1 MAKQDM
7 LHAARKW
14 GLSGLMSH
22 NRTGQKTQRR
32 YEIAEDVL
40 RSNIAEGIL
49 PEGLVLLEGPIA
61 EILQISRAPVQR
73 ALQTLEAEGLVH
85 RFKGR
90 GYLVGSGEEPL
101 EPNRTDIKALGLIIP
116 QHADEALQSRSSW
129 ERIYN
134 TVERDVAGCVV
145 FGQYRIIEIELANHF
160 NVSRTV
166 VRDVLMRLRARGLVR
181 KNQSSHWIAGP
192 LTAQTV
198 KDHFVLRGMLEP
210 QALVSGTAHID
221 RDALTRLFNRLC
233 ELERRHTMD
242 FLKDLEDIQARFI
255 STCVLATPN
264 ERLQDLIR
272 NNLLP
277 VTATERLLARL
288 GLPGDPTVITELRLI
303 VELLMRGATAAAA
316 AMLETHLEAS
326 VNRTIAQMK
335 IVAIIPG
342 PSVTADYLTRVAE

>member
-1 MAKQDM
+1 MDE
-7 LHAARKW
+7 
-14 GLSGLMSH
+14 
-22 NRTGQKTQRR
+22 NRTRQSAQRR

-40 RSNIAEGIL
+40 RTNIVEGVL
-49 PEGLVLLEGPIA
+49 APGLVLLEGPIA

-73 ALQTLEAEGLVH
+73 ALQSLEAEGLVH

-90 GYLVGSGEEPL
+90 GYLVGSGREML
-101 EPNRTDIKALGLIIP
+101 EPKRIDIKSVGLRIP
-116 QHADEALQSRSSW
+116 RHADEALQSRSSW

-134 TVERDVAGCVV
+134 IVERDVAGCVV

-166 VRDVLMRLRARGLVR
+166 VRDVLTRLMERGLVR

-198 KDHFVLRGMLEP
+198 KDHFVLRRMLEP
-210 QALVSGTAHID
+210 QALVTGAAHID
-221 RDALTRLFNRLC
+221 RDALTRLFNRLI
-233 ELERRHTMD
+233 ELERRQTMD

-255 STCVLATPN
+255 DTCILANPN

-277 VTATERLLARL
+277 VTATERLLGRL
-288 GLPGDPTVITELRLI
+288 GLPGDPAVITEFRLI
-303 VELLMRGATAAAA
+303 VELLMRGAAAAA
-316 AMLETHLEAS
+316 SAMLETHLDAA

-342 PSVTADYLTRVAE
+342 PGATADYLTRVLE

>member
-1 MAKQDM
+1 MTEI
-7 LHAARKW
+7 
-14 GLSGLMSH
+14 
-22 NRTGQKTQRR
+22 RTGQNTQRR

-40 RSNIAEGIL
+40 RTNIVEGVL
-49 PEGLVLLEGPIA
+49 PPGLVLLEGPIA
-61 EILQISRAPVQR
+61 DILQISRAPVQR
-73 ALQTLEAEGLVH
+73 ALQTLETEGLVH

-90 GYLVGSGEEPL
+90 GYLVGSGADPV
-101 EPNRTDIKALGLIIP
+101 EPNRTELKSIGLIVP

-134 TVERDVAGCVV
+134 IVERDVAGCVV

-166 VRDVLMRLRARGLVR
+166 VRDVLTRLRERGLVR

-210 QALVSGTAHID
+210 QALVSGAPHID
-221 RDALTRLFNRLC
+221 RDALTALLERLV
-233 ELERRHTMD
+233 ELERRHVSN
-242 FLKDLEDIQARFI
+242 FLGDLEDIQARFI
-255 STCVLATPN
+255 ETCVLATPN

-277 VTATERLLARL
+277 VTATERLLGRL
-288 GLPGDPTVITELRLI
+288 GLPGDPSVITELRLI
-303 VELLMRGATAAAA
+303 VELLMRGATTAAA
-316 AMLETHLEAS
+316 AMLGTHIEAT

-342 PSVTADYLTRVAE
+342 PSVTADYLTRVLE

>member
-1 MAKQDM
+1 MVDSRPAQ
-7 LHAARKW
+7 
-14 GLSGLMSH
+14 
-22 NRTGQKTQRR
+22 NTQRR

-40 RSNIAEGIL
+40 RTNIAEGVL
-49 PEGLVLLEGPIA
+49 PPGLVLLEGPIA

-73 ALQTLEAEGLVH
+73 ALQALEADGLVH

-90 GYLVGSGEEPL
+90 GYLVGPDSKTL
-101 EPNRTDIKALGLIIP
+101 EPNRTDIKTLGLIVP

-134 TVERDVAGCVV
+134 VVERDVAGCVV
-145 FGQYRIIEIELANHF
+145 FGQYRIIEIEIANHF

-166 VRDVLMRLRARGLVR
+166 VRDVLTRLRERGLVR

-210 QALVSGTAHID
+210 QALVSGAPHID
-221 RDALTRLFNRLC
+221 RDALTRLFDRLR
-233 ELERRHTMD
+233 ELEHRQTTD

-255 STCVLATPN
+255 EICVLSTPN

-277 VTATERLLARL
+277 VTATERLLGRL
-288 GLPGDPTVITELRLI
+288 GLPGDPTVITEFRL
-303 VELLMRGATAAAA
+303 VAELLMRGATAAAA
-316 AMLETHLEAS
+316 AMLETHIEAA

-342 PSVTADYLTRVAE
+342 PSVTADYLTRVQE

>member
-1 MAKQDM
+1 MDEQ
-7 LHAARKW
+7 
-14 GLSGLMSH
+14 
-22 NRTGQKTQRR
+22 RTGQNAQRR

-40 RSNIAEGIL
+40 RTNIAEGIL
-49 PEGLVLLEGPIA
+49 PAGLVLLEGPIA
-61 EILQISRAPVQR
+61 DILQISRAPVQR

-90 GYLVGSGEEPL
+90 GYLVGSGATAL
-101 EPNRTDIKALGLIIP
+101 EPNRTDIKTLGLIIP

-134 TVERDVAGCVV
+134 IVERDVAGCVV

-166 VRDVLMRLRARGLVR
+166 VRDVLTRLRERGLVR

-210 QALVSGTAHID
+210 QALLSGAAHID
-221 RDALTRLFNRLC
+221 RDALTRLFNRLI
-233 ELERRHTMD
+233 ELEQRHAMD

-255 STCVLATPN
+255 NTCVLSTPN

-277 VTATERLLARL
+277 VTATGRLLARL

-303 VELLMRGATAAAA
+303 VELLIRGATGAAA
-316 AMLETHLEAS
+316 AMLETHLEAT

-342 PSVTADYLTRVAE
+342 PSVTADYLTRVLE